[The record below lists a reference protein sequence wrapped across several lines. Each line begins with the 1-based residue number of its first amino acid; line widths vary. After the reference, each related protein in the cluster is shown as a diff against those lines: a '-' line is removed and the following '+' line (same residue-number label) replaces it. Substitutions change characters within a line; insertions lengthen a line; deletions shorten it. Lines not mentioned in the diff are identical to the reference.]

1 MKRRSGKSIFAISIF
16 VLLPYK
22 KCKPSL
28 RTVVNHVPGLYT
40 LPRAEFF
47 DAFSVRSGSNAW
59 SVAPAVPD
67 RPEPPARSVGKT
79 TVCFPEVDNNNLT
92 WAPRTQN
99 RCWYIP
105 FNPSIW
111 LWALIWYSLRGSGGD
126 AFHLLPTRRFSET
139 YSVTQI

>member
-47 DAFSVRSGSNAW
+47 DAFSVGVSLLLESGLKCV
-59 SVAPAVPD
+59 SV
-67 RPEPPARSVGKT
+67 
-79 TVCFPEVDNNNLT
+79 
-92 WAPRTQN
+92 
-99 RCWYIP
+99 I
-105 FNPSIW
+105 
-111 LWALIWYSLRGSGGD
+111 
-126 AFHLLPTRRFSET
+126 
-139 YSVTQI
+139 